1 MRNHHDGS
9 SRGRTTS
16 TWTAPGLAAAPST
29 WKAST
34 VHSTPGTTPLPDLL
48 RRARLDQGLTI
59 QSLADRSTVS
69 PRAISDIERGIST
82 VPRRHTVLALAA
94 ALGLGAARRDRLL
107 AAVRASARKQTAA
120 GRHATVTPLP
130 VSDFTGREAELT
142 RLAALLDTG
151 QDPQTILVSGSP
163 GIGKTSVALEAA
175 RRTERAVVFVDL
187 DGLGPDPLTSVEV
200 LQSLLRQT
208 PAVDGTIPES
218 ADSLAALWR
227 EVAAERQPLVV
238 LDNAASEAQVRPV
251 VTPDVRGHVVVTSRR
266 VLSGLSG
273 AQHLSVG
280 HLGVDESVQLLT
292 SIIPAAQRDGADLV
306 ELARLCDHVPL
317 ALRIA
322 ANRVAADADR
332 TVEDVSAGL
341 RSEER
346 RLRDLVAGDLAVE
359 AAFELSHR
367 GLDAAT
373 AALFHA
379 VAVTDGHDFDAGVAA
394 VAADIDVDTAQD
406 GLDTLADLGLLEPLR
421 GDRYRLHDLITLYAL
436 QHLRADGPDSEAEHR
451 LRLRRRLLALLE
463 RAGAWFEPDR
473 DPLREGEDAAGFPD
487 AAAARAWIE
496 REWPLWWSAFRGAA
510 AAGEDTIVLDV
521 ADALHWYSDL
531 WSQWGHW
538 RDLFAIAT
546 ASARRLGDRRLE
558 AVHLGYVAWAELR
571 ERADE
576 TAAVAVARDAR
587 VAAIAA
593 GDRTQESWAL
603 LYEAWASSRLPRHA
617 PSALETVHHSLAA
630 FTESG
635 DTLGR
640 AQAENLVTIVLERI
654 GDDAAA
660 LVALQGVIER
670 ARAAHQHD
678 PSTIASFTL
687 ASALHNAARLLRGA
701 GDLPGSLRAA
711 DEALEL
717 ASAAG
722 WNVGRILGLLERGDT
737 LEALGRPSTAHEDF
751 TRSLQLLDAENETG
765 YASEWRAA
773 LVERLDRGG
782 R

>member
-1 MRNHHDGS
+1 MH
-9 SRGRTTS
+9 
-16 TWTAPGLAAAPST
+16 P
-29 WKAST
+29 
-34 VHSTPGTTPLPDLL
+34 TPGTLPLPDLL
-48 RRARLDQGLTI
+48 RRTRLDQGLTI
-59 QSLADRSTVS
+59 QSLADRSAVS

-94 ALGLGAARRDRLL
+94 ALDLDAAGRDRLL
-107 AAVRASARKQTAA
+107 AAVRDSARKQTAA

-130 VSDFTGREAELT
+130 VSDFTGRDVELT

-187 DGLGPDPLTSVEV
+187 DGLGQDPLTSVEV
-200 LQSLLRQT
+200 LRSLLRQT
-208 PAVDGTIPES
+208 TTVDGTMPES
-218 ADSLAALWR
+218 ADALAALWR

-238 LDNAASEAQVRPV
+238 LDNAGSEAQVRPV

-273 AQHLSVG
+273 AGHLSVG

-346 RLRDLVAGDLAVE
+346 RLHDLVAGDLAVE
-359 AAFELSHR
+359 AAFELSYR

-379 VAVTDGHDFDAGVAA
+379 VAVTDGHDFDSGVAA
-394 VAADIDVDTAQD
+394 VAADVDVDTAQD

-436 QHLRADGPDSEAEHR
+436 QHLRAAGPDSEAAHR

-473 DPLREGEDAAGFPD
+473 DPLRQGTDAAGFPD
-487 AAAARAWIE
+487 AATARAWIE
-496 REWPLWWSAFRGAA
+496 REWPLWWAAFRGAA

-538 RDLFAIAT
+538 RDLFATST
-546 ASARRLGDRRLE
+546 ASAQRLGDRRLE

-571 ERADE
+571 ERGDE
-576 TAAVAVARDAR
+576 RAAIAVARRAR
-587 VAAIAA
+587 SAAIAA
-593 GDRTQESWAL
+593 GDRTQEGWAL
-603 LYEAWASSRLPRHA
+603 VYEAWAESQLDGGA
-617 PSALETVHHSLAA
+617 PGALEIVHGAVAA

-635 DTLGR
+635 DEQGR

-654 GDDAAA
+654 GDDDAA
-660 LVALQGVIER
+660 LETGHRVLER
-670 ARAAHQHD
+670 ARAVHRRD
-678 PSTIASFTL
+678 GGSVASFAL
-687 ASALHNAARLLRGA
+687 ASALLNVARLRRST
-701 GDLPGSLRAA
+701 GDLPGSLHAA
-711 DEALEL
+711 DEAIEL
-717 ASAAG
+717 ASATG
-722 WNVGRILGLLERGDT
+722 WNLGHTLGLRDRGDT
-737 LEALGRPSTAHEDF
+737 LVALDRPSSAREDF
-751 TRSLQLLDAENETG
+751 ARALQLLDAENETG
-765 YASEWRAA
+765 FSREWRAA
-773 LVERLDRGG
+773 LQERLDRGDH
-782 R
+782 